1 MKTALFDIFS
11 GISGDMTIAALLDA
25 GADFN
30 YLKLEL
36 DKLGVQ
42 GYDLTLSEKIRN
54 NIAAKKFDVI
64 IHQKPH
70 LHTHLSDIIKLIES
84 SGLSDFVKNNSKRI
98 FEIIGIAEAKIH
110 KIPLEKIHFHEVGA
124 IDSIVD
130 IIGACICLEN
140 LGIQKVFTTP
150 VRLGKGLIKTQHGVM
165 PNPAPATLEIL
176 KDYPVEFTDIDFELT
191 TPTGAAIV
199 KTISSGT
206 YRSDLPGQIKIDSI
220 GFGSGT
226 FDIPEVPN
234 LFRVIIASIDELVE
248 HEPLLLVETNIDDLN
263 PQVYPYL
270 MEKLFDAGV
279 NDVYYQQIV
288 MKKGRPGIM
297 LSVLIENRFLN
308 TVLSIIYSETTTLGV
323 RITEVG
329 RHKLKREVLEKNT
342 SLGVIKTKAISKPDG
357 SIKYYPEFEE
367 CKRLA
372 ITLNK
377 PVMEIQKQ
385 LINEM
390 NSPTPSLPKGE
401 GDKTNTPGV
410 GRGFE

>member
-1 MKTALFDIFS
+1 VKTALFDIFT
-11 GISGDMTIAALLDA
+11 GISGDMTIGALLDA

-30 YLKLEL
+30 YLKSEL

-42 GYDLTLSEKIRN
+42 GYDIAVSEKTRN
-54 NIAAKKFDVI
+54 YIAAKKFDVI
-64 IHQKPH
+64 IHHKPH
-70 LHTHLSDIIKLIES
+70 LHTHLSDIYKLIDS
-84 SGLSDFVKNNSKRI
+84 SGLSDYVKYNSKRI
-98 FEIIGIAEAKIH
+98 FETIGIAEANVH
-110 KIPLEKIHFHEVGA
+110 NIPLGKIHFHEVGA

-130 IIGACICLEN
+130 IIGTCICLEN
-140 LGIQKVFTTP
+140 LGIQKVYTTP

-176 KDYPVEFTDIDFELT
+176 KNYPVEFTDIDFELT

-199 KTISSGT
+199 KALSSGT
-206 YRSDLPGQIKIDSI
+206 YRSDLPGRIKIESV

-226 FDIPEVPN
+226 FDIPELPN
-234 LFRVIIASIDELVE
+234 LFRVIVANINELVE
-248 HEPLLLVETNIDDLN
+248 QEPLLLVETNIDDLN

-279 NDVYYQQIV
+279 NDVYYHQIV

-297 LSVLIENRFLN
+297 LSILIENRFLN
-308 TVLSIIYSETTTLGV
+308 NVLNIVYAETTTLGV

-329 RHKLKREVLEKNT
+329 RHKLKRELVDKET
-342 SLGVIKTKAISKPDG
+342 SLGVIKTKAVKKQDG
-357 SIKYYPEFEE
+357 SIKYYPEFED

-372 ITLNK
+372 ISLNK

-385 LINEM
+385 LINEL
-390 NSPTPSLPKGE
+390 NSPTPALPKGE
-401 GDKTNTPGV
+401 GYK
-410 GRGFE
+410 